1 MDLIPYYLPPLVQK
15 WYQNSYDIENIEA
28 VNREISKD
36 LCDMRKH
43 SAVSD
48 IFEGVTGGEIVGCAC
63 HGVEYWKK
71 HPEYVT
77 SEAFAHMYEA
87 QFDSIRYGE
96 MKKYFPG
103 ALKSF
108 EKMMKE
114 MAK

>member
-1 MDLIPYYLPPLVQK
+1 MCL
-15 WYQNSYDIENIEA
+15 S
-28 VNREISKD
+28 R
-36 LCDMRKH
+36 C
-43 SAVSD
+43 
-48 IFEGVTGGEIVGCAC
+48 GVLE
-63 HGVEYWKK
+63 K

>member
-1 MDLIPYYLPPLVQK
+1 MSI
-15 WYQNSYDIENIEA
+15 
-28 VNREISKD
+28 
-36 LCDMRKH
+36 H

-48 IFEGVTGGEIVGCAC
+48 MFEGITNGKIVGCVC
-63 HGVEYWKK
+63 HGVGYWKK

>member
-1 MDLIPYYLPPLVQK
+1 MQK
-15 WYQNSYDIENIEA
+15 
-28 VNREISKD
+28 R
-36 LCDMRKH
+36 LRFRK
-43 SAVSD
+43 SSESSSD
-48 IFEGVTGGEIVGCAC
+48 
-63 HGVEYWKK
+63 WKK

-114 MAK
+114 GAG